1 MADQK
6 TLQTYNENAVTY
18 AKEWQ
23 EQPAPED
30 MYELLLKY
38 FKHGITADVGC
49 GAGRDTAWL
58 SSHGFEAYGFDM
70 SEGLLNE
77 ARRSYPQI
85 SFQRSE
91 LPGLNEIEPG
101 TFDNVLCETVI
112 MHLEKEQIP
121 EAVKRLADITKIGGV
136 LYLSWRVT
144 ENESIRDNAGRLY
157 TAFSKELVLQQF
169 KETDTI
175 LFDKESVSASSG
187 RKIHRLIVRKS

>member
-1 MADQK
+1 MADQN
-6 TLQTYNENAVTY
+6 TLKTYNENAVTY

-38 FKHGITADVGC
+38 FKPGSTADVGC
-49 GAGRDTAWL
+49 GSGRDAAWL
-58 SSHGFEAYGFDM
+58 SANGFEVSGFDP
-70 SEGLLNE
+70 SEGLLKE
-77 ARRSYPQI
+77 ARKSYPRI
-85 SFQRSE
+85 SFKRSE
-91 LPGLNEIEPG
+91 LPGLEEIEPA

-121 EAVKRLADITKIGGV
+121 RAVKRLNDIVKTGGV

-157 TAFSKELVLQQF
+157 TAFGKELVMQQM
-169 KETDTI
+169 KDTDTI
-175 LFDKESVSASSG
+175 LFDEENVSASSG
-187 RKIHRLIVRKS
+187 RKIHRLIVQKG